1 MKLSEAKRIVVKVGT
16 STLTYDNGG
25 QNLRR
30 IEQLARVLSD
40 LRSSGKEIVLVSS
53 GAIGVGVERLG
64 LREKPTTTRG
74 RQAAAAVGQCALMFT
89 YDKLF
94 GEYGQTV
101 AQVLLTADV
110 LEDEERKQNASNT
123 LECLLEMKVI
133 PIVNENDTV
142 AVEELE
148 EHSFGRHTSF
158 GDNDSLSAL
167 VAVLCRADALLI
179 LTDIEGLYDSD
190 PRCNPDAKLIPV
202 VEQIDDSLLCAA
214 GGAGTSRGTGGMR
227 SKLVAARRAT
237 QAGIPTVILGGDR
250 PANVYDV
257 LEDKPLGT
265 LFCAGDSKRE
275 VE

>member
-1 MKLSEAKRIVVKVGT
+1 MELKDAQVLVVKVGT
-16 STLTYDNGG
+16 STLTYENGKV
-25 QNLRR
+25 NLRR
-30 IEQLARVLSD
+30 LERLCRTLSD
-40 LRSSGKEIVLVSS
+40 LQNAGRKLVLVSS

-64 LREKPTTTRG
+64 LAERPSTTRG

-101 AQVLLTADV
+101 AQVLLTPDV
-110 LEDEERKQNASNT
+110 LEDDERKQNASNT

-148 EHSFGRHTSF
+148 EHSDGHHTSF

-167 VAVLCRADALLI
+167 VAVLCGADARLI
-179 LTDIEGLYDSD
+179 LTDLEGLYDSD
-190 PRCNPDAKLIPV
+190 PRTNPKAQLIPV
-202 VEQIDDSLLCAA
+202 VHSVDDALLNAA

-227 SKLVAARRAT
+227 SKIVAAKRAT
-237 QAGIPTVILGGDR
+237 AAGVCTVILNGNQ
-250 PANVYDV
+250 PEKIYDV

-265 LFCAGDSKRE
+265 LFCAGGAKGRN
-275 VE
+275 

>member
-1 MKLSEAKRIVVKVGT
+1 MKLSQAKRIVVKVGT
-16 STLTYDNGG
+16 STLTYDNGS

-40 LRSSGKEIVLVSS
+40 LRRSGREVVLVSS

-64 LREKPTTTRG
+64 LRRRPTDTRQ

-101 AQVLLTADV
+101 AQMLLTSDL
-110 LEDEERKQNASNT
+110 LEDETSRRNASNT

-133 PIVNENDTV
+133 PVINENDTV

-148 EHSFGRHTSF
+148 ERHDGRHTSF
-158 GDNDSLSAL
+158 GDNDALSAL
-167 VAVLCRADALLI
+167 VAVLCRADALFI
-179 LTDIEGLYDSD
+179 LTDTDGLYDDD
-190 PRCNPDAKLIPV
+190 PRRNPGARLIPV
-202 VEQIDDSLLCAA
+202 VRGVDDSLLELA

-227 SKLVAARRAT
+227 SKLLAARRAGE
-237 QAGIPTVILGGDR
+237 AGIATVICRGDD
-250 PANVYDV
+250 PAGLYTL
-257 LEDKPLGT
+257 LEDKPHGT
-265 LFCAGDSKRE
+265 LLLPKEEEA
-275 VE
+275 